1 MTLVKGSKV
10 SNELVNIERSI
21 IRAKRNLARIE
32 QKKRRVTIQQWFDE
46 FDSFWEQSK
55 TELEDLIT
63 LRAFIQ
69 LTK

>member
-1 MTLVKGSKV
+1 M

-32 QKKRRVTIQQWFDE
+32 QKKRRVTIKQWFDE
-46 FDSFWEQSK
+46 FDLFWEQSK
-55 TELEDLIT
+55 TELENLIT